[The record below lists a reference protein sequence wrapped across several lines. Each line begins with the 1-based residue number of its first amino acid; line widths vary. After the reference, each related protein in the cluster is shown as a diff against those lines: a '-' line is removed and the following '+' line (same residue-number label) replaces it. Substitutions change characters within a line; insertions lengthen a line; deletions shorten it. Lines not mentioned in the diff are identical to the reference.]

1 MTIEVLQQILSF
13 EVVIFSI
20 IGTIIGSIFAAIPGL
35 NGAIAITILLPI
47 TYRLTPAIGLAF
59 VGGIYMGSMYGGSI
73 TAILINVPGC
83 VEATCTAYD
92 GYPLTLQGRSRE
104 ALYYSIFSSTFGGFL
119 GILALIVLTPML
131 AKVALKFGPSE
142 MFILGICG
150 LTIIGALSGN
160 NVWKSIF
167 SACFGMFLA
176 TIGPD
181 IASTAKR
188 FTFGLPF
195 LTKGLSSITLV
206 LGIFCIAEMMRDI
219 GMNQGWTS
227 KFVDKPIKK
236 MTVVKDILFKHNFLW
251 LKSALLGLFI
261 GILPGIG
268 GGTAVFAAYGNAK
281 RASKDPKSFGKGNPE
296 GIIAAESANNAVV
309 GGALIPLLGLGIPG
323 SSTTAIMAS
332 VLTINGI
339 ICGPDLFTKRP
350 EVAYIF
356 MGAMMI
362 TVVAMALIGVFG
374 IRWFNQILRIK
385 MYYLVPM
392 VIACAFFG
400 AYSTSN
406 NVRDILLIVIIG
418 LVALFLTKLEVP
430 TSPMIVG
437 FVLSSMIEQNFRRT
451 LKLASTKGLSFFGFI
466 FSKPLSLALLALL
479 VVLIVVFCLTGEK
492 KDSLKSEE

>member
-1 MTIEVLQQILSF
+1 MTIEILQQLLTF
-13 EVVIFSI
+13 EVIGFAI
-20 IGTIIGSIFAAIPGL
+20 LGTIIGIIFAAIPGL
-35 NGAIAITILLPI
+35 NGAIAITILLPV
-47 TYRLTPAIGLAF
+47 TYQLTPAVGLAF

-104 ALYYSIFSSTFGGFL
+104 ALYYSIFSSSFGGLL
-119 GILALIVLTPML
+119 GIIALLVCTPLL

-142 MFILGICG
+142 MFLLGICG

-167 SACFGMFLA
+167 SAAFGMFLA

-195 LTKGLSSITLV
+195 LTKGISSIALV
-206 LGIFCIAEMMRDI
+206 LGVFCIAEMMRNV
-219 GMNQGWTS
+219 GMNQGWSS
-227 KFVDKPIKK
+227 KFVDKPIKVF
-236 MTVVKDILFKHNFLW
+236 TVIKDILFRHNLLW

-281 RASKDPKSFGKGNPE
+281 RASKDPKSFGSGNPE

-309 GGALIPLLGLGIPG
+309 GGALIPLLALGIPG

-356 MGAMMI
+356 MGAMI
-362 TVVAMALIGVFG
+362 FTVLGMMLVGVFG

-392 VIACAFFG
+392 VIACALFG
-400 AYSTSN
+400 AYSISN
-406 NVRDILLIVIIG
+406 NVRDIFLIVVIG
-418 LVALFLTKLEVP
+418 ILALILTKLEFP

-437 FVLSSMIEQNFRRT
+437 FVLSSLIEQNFRRT

-466 FSKPLSLALLALL
+466 FSKPLSIALVVLL
-479 VVLIVVFCLTGEK
+479 VLLIVVFCLMGEK
-492 KDSLKSEE
+492 KDALKSED